1 MTTVTA
7 ADARDR
13 LGTLAAQVR
22 DTGTPITITADG
34 RPDTVL
40 IPLPDLLEVGLQLA
54 GAWGIKEARADWA
67 TVRDLAHTT
76 GPQGITTRDALA
88 AVLVDVDTAEEVARG
103 LPVLD
108 FETLESTEDGRI
120 LADGREIPP
129 GRYSAAGGI
138 LIVADPHHPLDAD
151 CWKDE

>member
-22 DTGTPITITADG
+22 DTGRPITITADG

-40 IPLPDLLEVGLQLA
+40 VPLPDLLEVGLQLA
-54 GAWGIKEARADWA
+54 GAWGIRDARADWA
-67 TVRDLAHTT
+67 TVRGLARTT

-88 AVLVDVDTAEEVARG
+88 AVLVDPRTADEIARG
-103 LPVLD
+103 LPVLE
-108 FETLESTEDGRI
+108 FEVLSSDEEGR
-120 LADGREIPP
+120 LYADGAPIPP
-129 GRYSAAGGI
+129 GRYSAAGGV
-138 LIVADPHHPLDAD
+138 LIVNDPNNDPNQP
-151 CWKDE
+151 EEF